1 MKNLVIKISTWAFL
15 AGLLFTGFGLWDI
28 YEEKDVSTEAIQIK
42 SESIDGSNGSLVY
55 VEISGGRLDV
65 TNTYELSLSTKKSD
79 AKLTSNFY
87 TPVLNGGSVAYI
99 LKSPLAPTLQEISST
114 ANYSGLLQ
122 SKSELPEK
130 ILASYNKSF
139 PTDNFSY
146 LDSTYEPKTTIEKIF
161 DLKIFIY
168 LLLGGLAV
176 RFILSYNR
184 KSIAEDDS
192 EETKNT

>member
-1 MKNLVIKISTWAFL
+1 MKNLVIKISTWAIFL
-15 AGLLFTGFGLWDI
+15 GLLFTGYGLWDI
-28 YEEKDVSTEAIQIK
+28 YEKKDVSTEAIKMK
-42 SESIDGSNGSLVY
+42 SESISDSDGSLVY

-65 TNTYELSLSTKKSD
+65 TNAYELSLSTKKTGTNLSSD
-79 AKLTSNFY
+79 FY
-87 TPVLNGGSVAYI
+87 IPVLNEDSVAYI
-99 LKSPLAPTLQEISST
+99 LKTPLAPTLQELSST

-130 ILASYNKSF
+130 ILSSYNKSF

-161 DLKIFIY
+161 GLKIFVY

-176 RFILSYNR
+176 RFMLNNNK
-184 KSIAEDDS
+184 KSTAEDDS
-192 EETKNT
+192 EEAKNT